1 MKEMIIRIWKK
12 WFGHKAGQVKNTIK
26 KTLRMHTRKGSTYQV
41 LPL

>member
-1 MKEMIIRIWKK
+1 MEEMIIRIRER
-12 WFGHKAGQVKNTIK
+12 WFELKDGQVKNTIK